1 MKKKQRKLTL
11 GVKSFTDHETGEVIE
26 VPILHEESAD
36 FNFEKIWLAHVLT
49 ALEELGSKKIKILSY
64 LFRVREKS
72 NNMVAKTL
80 MEISKE
86 TGISYPTVS
95 ETINLLL
102 ENDLITKKT
111 GVIILN
117 PGMIFKGNH
126 HNRVRIMFEY
136 QNIKK
141 IEVKGEDNVELDT
154 GNKAKK
160 LLKGKK
166 DED

>member
-11 GVKSFTDHETGEVIE
+11 GIKTFTDHETGDVIE

-36 FNFEKIWLAHVLT
+36 FNFEKIWLGHVLT

-80 MEISKE
+80 MEIAKE
-86 TGISYPTVS
+86 TDTSYPTVS
-95 ETINLLL
+95 ETINLL
-102 ENDLITKKT
+102 EDNDLITRKT

-136 QNIKK
+136 QSVKK
-141 IEVKGEDNVELDT
+141 IEVKSNDEVEL
-154 GNKAKK
+154 KAKSKKK
-160 LLKGKK
+160 LLKGKP